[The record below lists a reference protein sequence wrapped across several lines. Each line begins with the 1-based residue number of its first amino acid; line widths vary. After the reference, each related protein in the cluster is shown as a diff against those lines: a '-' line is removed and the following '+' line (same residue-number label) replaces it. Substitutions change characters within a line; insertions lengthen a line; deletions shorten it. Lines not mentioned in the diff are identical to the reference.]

1 MVYQKIAKP
10 FKDLYYPMQGIHN
23 PLFGLPRIE
32 PRRVINTFM
41 ISTLCGFKMKVHVF
55 KQFDLELCYKGH
67 ISSQKLLLT
76 KENLRQSVCKI

>member
-41 ISTLCGFKMKVHVF
+41 ISTLCGF
-55 KQFDLELCYKGH
+55 
-67 ISSQKLLLT
+67 SSLVQSLLPKDTLLST
-76 KENLRQSVCKI
+76 Y